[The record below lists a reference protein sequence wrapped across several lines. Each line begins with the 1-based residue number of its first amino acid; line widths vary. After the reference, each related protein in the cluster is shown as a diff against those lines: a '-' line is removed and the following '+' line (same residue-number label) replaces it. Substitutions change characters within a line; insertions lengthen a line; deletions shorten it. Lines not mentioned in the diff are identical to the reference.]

1 MTNRKPALGFIFVTL
16 LLDILGL
23 GLIIP
28 VLPKLI
34 ESFSNNDIQAA
45 ASTYG
50 ILIAVFALMQFV
62 FSPILGGLSDKY
74 GRRPVILISLLGSG
88 LDYLLLAFAPSLGWL
103 FVGRV
108 IAGIT
113 AANITTV
120 TAYIA
125 DVSPPEKRAQNFGIV
140 GAAFGLG
147 FIIGPLIGGLLGNVG
162 LRVPFLV
169 VAVITLFNWLY
180 GFFVLPESLS
190 KENRREFEWKRAN
203 PLGSLTGLQRFP
215 IVLRLTIASVF
226 TFLAQN
232 VLQSVWVLYTQYRY
246 GWASDQV
253 GISLALVGLSAGI
266 VQGVLVG
273 KVVKRIGERKAV
285 IISLSF
291 SILSFILYGSATQ
304 GWMFYVIPLIGAIG
318 GISGPSTQSIISK
331 SIPPNEQGAV
341 QGALSSFNALTG
353 IAGPLIGTAVFSYF
367 IGNTAPFQL
376 PGAPFY
382 VSALL
387 IGISLALIVNTFRQV
402 PEK

>member
-34 ESFSNNDIQAA
+34 ESFSNNDIQSA

-50 ILIAVFALMQFV
+50 ILIAIFALMQFL
-62 FSPILGGLSDKY
+62 FSPILGGLSDRF
-74 GRRPVILISLLGSG
+74 GRRPVILLSLLGSG
-88 LDYLLLAFAPSLGWL
+88 LDYLLLAFAPSLAWL
-103 FVGRV
+103 FVGRI

-113 AANITTV
+113 ASNITTV

-169 VAVITLFNWLY
+169 VAGITLLNWLY
-180 GFFVLPESLS
+180 GFFVLPESLPP
-190 KENRREFEWKRAN
+190 ENRRKFELSKAN
-203 PLGSLTGLQRFP
+203 PFGSFAGLQRYPMVF
-215 IVLRLTIASVF
+215 RLTIASVF

-246 GWASDQV
+246 GWGTDQ
-253 GISLALVGLSAGI
+253 A
-266 VQGVLVG
+266 
-273 KVVKRIGERKAV
+273 
-285 IISLSF
+285 
-291 SILSFILYGSATQ
+291 
-304 GWMFYVIPLIGAIG
+304 
-318 GISGPSTQSIISK
+318 
-331 SIPPNEQGAV
+331 
-341 QGALSSFNALTG
+341 
-353 IAGPLIGTAVFSYF
+353 
-367 IGNTAPFQL
+367 
-376 PGAPFY
+376 
-382 VSALL
+382 
-387 IGISLALIVNTFRQV
+387 
-402 PEK
+402 

>member
-50 ILIAVFALMQFV
+50 ILIAIFALMQFL
-62 FSPILGGLSDKY
+62 FSPILGGLSDRF

-88 LDYLLLAFAPSLGWL
+88 LDYLLLAFAPSLAWL
-103 FVGRV
+103 FVGRI

-113 AANITTV
+113 ASNITTV

-147 FIIGPLIGGLLGNVG
+147 FIVGPLIGGLLGNVG

-169 VAVITLFNWLY
+169 VAGITLLNWLY
-180 GFFVLPESLS
+180 GFFVLPESLPP
-190 KENRREFEWKRAN
+190 ENRRKFELSKAN
-203 PLGSLTGLQRFP
+203 PFGSFAGLQRYPMVF
-215 IVLRLTIASVF
+215 RLTIASVF

-246 GWASDQV
+246 GWGTDQV
-253 GISLALVGLSAGI
+253 GISLALVGLSAGL
-266 VQGVLVG
+266 VQGVFVG
-273 KVVKRIGERKAV
+273 RIVKRIGERNAV
-285 IISLSF
+285 RIGLLVSVV
-291 SILSFILYGSATQ
+291 SFILYGLAWE
-304 GWMFYVIPLIGAIG
+304 GWMFFVIPLISALG
-318 GISGPSTQSIISK
+318 GVSGPSSQSIISK
-331 SIPPNEQGAV
+331 SVPANEQGTV
-341 QGALSSFNALTG
+341 QGALSSLNALTG
-353 IAGPLIGTAVFSYF
+353 IAGPIMGTAVFSYF
-367 IGNTAPFQL
+367 IGSSAPFQL
-376 PGAPFY
+376 PGAPFFLA
-382 VSALL
+382 SLL
-387 IGISLALIVNTFRQV
+387 IAIGWLLIVDAFRRL
-402 PEK
+402 PE

>member
-34 ESFSNNDIQAA
+34 ESFSNNDIQSA

-50 ILIAVFALMQFV
+50 ILIAIFALMQFL
-62 FSPILGGLSDKY
+62 FSPILGGLSDRF
-74 GRRPVILISLLGSG
+74 GRRPVILLSLLGSG
-88 LDYLLLAFAPSLGWL
+88 LDYLLLAFAPSLAWL
-103 FVGRV
+103 FVGRI

-113 AANITTV
+113 ASNITTV

-169 VAVITLFNWLY
+169 VAGITLLNWLY
-180 GFFVLPESLS
+180 GFFVLPESLPP
-190 KENRREFEWKRAN
+190 ENRRKFELSKAN
-203 PLGSLTGLQRFP
+203 PFGSFAGLQRYPMVF
-215 IVLRLTIASVF
+215 RLTIASVF

-246 GWASDQV
+246 GWGTDQV
-253 GISLALVGLSAGI
+253 GISLALVGLSAGL

-273 KVVKRIGERKAV
+273 RIVKRIGERNAV
-285 IISLSF
+285 RIGLLVSVI
-291 SILSFILYGSATQ
+291 SFILYGLAWQ
-304 GWMFYVIPLIGAIG
+304 GWMFFVIPLISALG
-318 GISGPSTQSIISK
+318 GVSGPSSQSIISK
-331 SIPPNEQGAV
+331 SVPANEQGTV
-341 QGALSSFNALTG
+341 QGALSSLNALTG
-353 IAGPLIGTAVFSYF
+353 IVGPIMGTAVFSYF
-367 IGNTAPFQL
+367 IGSSAPIQL
-376 PGAPFY
+376 PGAPFFLA
-382 VSALL
+382 SLL
-387 IGISLALIVNTFRQV
+387 IAIGWLLIIDAFRRL
-402 PEK
+402 PE